1 MSCRN
6 LCFNKCILLKTFP
19 ALMESKP
26 IRKQSSAGYT
36 PIVGFHKKIRGLEV
50 LNLPSILELVEYL
63 SSINR
68 VYVFV
73 VRKKLPRKL

>member
-1 MSCRN
+1 M
-6 LCFNKCILLKTFP
+6 
-19 ALMESKP
+19 
-26 IRKQSSAGYT
+26 
-36 PIVGFHKKIRGLEV
+36 VGFHKKIRGLEV